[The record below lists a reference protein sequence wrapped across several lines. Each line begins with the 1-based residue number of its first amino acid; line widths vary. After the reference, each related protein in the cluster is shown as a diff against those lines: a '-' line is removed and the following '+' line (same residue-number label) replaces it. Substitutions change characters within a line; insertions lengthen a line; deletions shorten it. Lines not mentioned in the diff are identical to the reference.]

1 MIKIKHDK
9 KYSTIYGHMLKF
21 QKGLYKG
28 SRVKRGQIIG
38 YVGQTGL
45 ATGPHC
51 HYELHV
57 NNEPRNPTTTNL
69 PTASPIPAR
78 EMKSFKAKA
87 NTLLARLKVY
97 EAAHFASKKIKN
109 RKIG

>member
-1 MIKIKHDK
+1 
-9 KYSTIYGHMLKF
+9 
-21 QKGLYKG
+21 
-28 SRVKRGQIIG
+28 RVKRGQIIG